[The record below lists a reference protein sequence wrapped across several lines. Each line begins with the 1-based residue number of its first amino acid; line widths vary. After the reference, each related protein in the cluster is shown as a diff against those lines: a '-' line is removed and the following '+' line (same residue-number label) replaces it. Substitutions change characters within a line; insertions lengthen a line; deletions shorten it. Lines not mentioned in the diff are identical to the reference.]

1 MKQSA
6 RGVLIV
12 SVQTVLM
19 VSTVELEMCS
29 KGHIVVII
37 LDVARYL
44 TRCKFSFKKGAVYP
58 KLNTTTCT
66 CAVK

>member
-1 MKQSA
+1 MKQST
-6 RGVLIV
+6 RDVLIV

-44 TRCKFSFKKGAVYP
+44 TRCKFSLKGPVYP
-58 KLNTTTCT
+58 KLNTTACT

>member
-1 MKQSA
+1 MKQST
-6 RGVLIV
+6 RDVLIV

-19 VSTVELEMCS
+19 VSTVELEMYS

-44 TRCKFSFKKGAVYP
+44 TRCKFSF
-58 KLNTTTCT
+58 
-66 CAVK
+66 